1 MRTIG
6 LLLAIAATAGCAR
19 APHPNPYVP
28 PETQYSTG
36 STLMAAGGLM
46 AAATGASFAQ
56 DPRASA
62 AAKTGGTAAMGA
74 GVGLMLASLVDAV
87 EVQKE
92 RQKFINLTRAFYH
105 HYFGYDPIGEPRER
119 PAPPPI
125 PELPFNFKELPPSD
139 DP

>member
-1 MRTIG
+1 MRSFW
-6 LLLAIAATAGCAR
+6 LLVPALLAGCTR
-19 APHPNPYVP
+19 PTHPNPYVP

-36 STLMAAGGLM
+36 STLIAAGGLM
-46 AAATGASFAQ
+46 SAATGASIAQ

-62 AAKTGGTAAMGA
+62 AAKTAGTAAMGA

-92 RQKFINLTRAFYH
+92 REKFINLTRAFYH
-105 HYFGYDPIGEPRER
+105 HYFGYDPLGEPKER

-125 PELPFNFKELPPSD
+125 PEVPFNFKELPPSD